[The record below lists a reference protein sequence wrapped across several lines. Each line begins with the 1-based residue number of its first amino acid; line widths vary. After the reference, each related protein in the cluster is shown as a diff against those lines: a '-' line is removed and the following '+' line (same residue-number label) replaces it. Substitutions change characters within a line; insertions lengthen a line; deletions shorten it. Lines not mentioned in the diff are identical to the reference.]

1 MSDLPPPPP
10 LNMAPPPGYV
20 PYSGYG
26 VVPQGTGAVRGIGKA
41 IAILL
46 IIMIPAQLIG
56 LVQQFRIINAA
67 RDYVNGRI
75 SQAKYNDI
83 VGNGLGSIGGLL
95 VIPVAV
101 LTMIWMFRMAKNLR
115 ILGRQTTWAPGWAIG
130 GWFTPPCVV
139 YAVPW
144 LMFRELW
151 KASDPDLAPG
161 DQGWKQGTVP
171 ALVNVWWV
179 LYGLVP
185 LIAIGTSASYVAQYR
200 SGSLDSIDVAKKLD
214 RFAAINTTLSIVAIG
229 TTVVYLLLV
238 RQLTDRH
245 ARATREA

>member
-10 LNMAPPPGYV
+10 SNMAPPPGYV
-20 PYSGYG
+20 PYGGYA
-26 VVPQGTGAVRGIGKA
+26 VVPQGTSGVRSLAKA
-41 IAILL
+41 MVILL
-46 IIMIPAQLIG
+46 AIMIPAQLLG
-56 LVQQFRIINAA
+56 LILQFQLVEDA
-67 RDYVNGRI
+67 RDFIAGRI
-75 SQAKYNDI
+75 SESTYEDKVSTNFS
-83 VGNGLGSIGGLL
+83 SISGLL

-151 KASDPDLAPG
+151 KASDPDLALG
-161 DQGWKQGTVP
+161 DQGWKRGPVP
-171 ALVNVWWV
+171 ALFNLWWV

-185 LIAIGTSASYVAQYR
+185 LVALGTSANYIAQFR
-200 SGSLDSIDVAKKLD
+200 SGSIDNLDVAEKLD
-214 RFAAINTTLSIVAIG
+214 RFAMINTILGVVSIG
-229 TTVVYLLLV
+229 TTVVYLLMV
-238 RQLTDRH
+238 RQLTERH
-245 ARATREA
+245 ARAIGEA